1 MTKVCLPLLTSAAL
15 FFCIPA
21 AQAQPVYKCTGP
33 KGETSYQSIACRE
46 GETSSHRYAS
56 PSPSNPTQAL
66 TTAPTGP
73 GQRRVQV
80 RYTTTAGN
88 ENCDGAKAMRTAALG
103 AAGSQA
109 TADMRASLDQ
119 QVNAACR

>member
-1 MTKVCLPLLTSAAL
+1 MTKVCLSLFASVALL
-15 FFCIPA
+15 FCIPA

-33 KGETSYQSIACRE
+33 KGETSYQSIPCRE
-46 GETSSHRYAS
+46 GETSSRRYAS
-56 PSPSNPTQAL
+56 PSPSNPTQSM
-66 TTAPTGP
+66 TAAPARP

-103 AAGSQA
+103 AAGAQA
-109 TADMRASLDQ
+109 TADMRTSLDQ